1 MERVRLI
8 EEKCSALA
16 ATVLFFGVHFGQ
28 QKGGIAPGRRDSD
41 ILGHDPNYIF
51 Q

>member
-1 MERVRLI
+1 MI
-8 EEKCSALA
+8 EGKCSAWA
-16 ATVLFFGVHFGQ
+16 AIVLCFGVHFRQ